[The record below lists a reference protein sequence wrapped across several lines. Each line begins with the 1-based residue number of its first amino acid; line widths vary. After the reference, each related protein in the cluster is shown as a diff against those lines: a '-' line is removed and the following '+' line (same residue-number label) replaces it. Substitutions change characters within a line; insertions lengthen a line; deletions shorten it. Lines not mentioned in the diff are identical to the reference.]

1 MVKVNVGVALM
12 KFLHFTTEE
21 LQEIASLIAGSFF
34 LVPPCASRRDD
45 ILKELYEQI
54 IFELRERRTAD
65 DEHQL
70 KLD

>member
-1 MVKVNVGVALM
+1 M

-21 LQEIASLIAGSFF
+21 LQEIASLIAGLMFF
-34 LVPPCASRRDD
+34 HDWGTSRRDD
-45 ILKELYEQI
+45 ILKDVYDEI
-54 IFELRERRTAD
+54 IIELRVRRTAD

>member
-1 MVKVNVGVALM
+1 M
-12 KFLHFTTEE
+12 KFQQFTTEE

-34 LVPPCASRRDD
+34 LAPPMSRRDD
-45 ILKELYEQI
+45 ILKDVYEQI
-54 IFELRERRTAD
+54 IIELRERRTAG